1 MLAHHVLVPQLTERL
16 RDTEND
22 SMAKIAEL
30 EKQLSQARKELETL
44 RVSFGVGWAGMGLCA
59 RPGFPRSLLHL
70 TSQSIPEKVWGGVS
84 AYQRAC
90 KWELILFLGLAGAL
104 QRVDP
109 HGRFQTN
116 P

>member
-1 MLAHHVLVPQLTERL
+1 MLVPQLTERL

-44 RVSFGVGWAGMGLCA
+44 RVSFGVGWVTMGVCD
-59 RPGFPRSLLHL
+59 RPGFPRSLLRW
-70 TSQSIPEKVWGGVS
+70 TPQSFPEKGWGGIAV
-84 AYQRAC
+84 YQRAC
-90 KWELILFLGLAGAL
+90 KWALILFLGLTGAL

-109 HGRFQTN
+109 HGHFQTN